1 MIFVFALAQ
10 TKKNIDKLT
19 KSFNVNLY
27 SLNFPVMVKKRLKTV
42 IRRNQIAEAAL
53 DIVRSEGIRSLNVA
67 AVAEKVGLVP
77 SAVYRHV
84 KNKSEIVGN
93 VLELIQ
99 TRLNQHYQDVIQ
111 QNLEPVEKLN
121 LLLSRHVELI
131 GSNNAIPRIIFS
143 EEVIGGMPEKQQQ
156 LYGIIRDVI
165 RNVAFIVTEG
175 QKKGTIRSDL
185 PAENIAVSFLGMIQ
199 PAAIIWNLSDGEFDL
214 MQHSQ
219 EAWKLFL
226 DAIRHRPG

>member
-1 MIFVFALAQ
+1 MAI
-10 TKKNIDKLT
+10 
-19 KSFNVNLY
+19 
-27 SLNFPVMVKKRLKTV
+27 KRLKTD
-42 IRRNQIAEAAL
+42 IRHEQIAEAAL
-53 DIVRSEGIRSLNVA
+53 DIVRSEGIKGLNVA

-77 SAVYRHV
+77 SAVYRHFN
-84 KNKSEIVGN
+84 NKSEIVGT
-93 VLELIQ
+93 VLQLIQ

-121 LLLSRHVELI
+121 LLLNRHVELI

-165 RNVAFIVTEG
+165 RNVAAIVTEG
-175 QKKGTIRSDL
+175 QKKGTIRRDV

-199 PAAIIWNLSDGEFDL
+199 PAAIIWNLSGGEFDL
-214 MQHSQ
+214 IRHSKN
-219 EAWKLFL
+219 AWELFF
-226 DAIRHRPG
+226 DAIRQRPDK